1 MVTRSDLSVAVLAVR
16 WVLQESEERQHS
28 RLHLFSISWNVLRR
42 PECTRKKKCQEHEV
56 CKWYL
61 LVFPDSGG
69 YVQGEI
75 KG

>member
-42 PECTRKKKCQEHEV
+42 PECTRKKKNAKSTKCVNGIFLYFQIQEAMCRV
-56 CKWYL
+56 R
-61 LVFPDSGG
+61 
-69 YVQGEI
+69 
-75 KG
+75 